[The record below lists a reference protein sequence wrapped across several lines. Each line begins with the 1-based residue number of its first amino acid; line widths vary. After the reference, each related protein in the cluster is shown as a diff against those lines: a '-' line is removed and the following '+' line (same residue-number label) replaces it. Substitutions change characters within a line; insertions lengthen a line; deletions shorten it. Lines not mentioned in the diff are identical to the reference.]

1 MSHNDRAP
9 TERPTR
15 RRQASIHANNGWRRQ
30 EGRQNL
36 MTLRVRTITAVNL
49 RLGDVV
55 IPDHGPR
62 RRVTLRRLEGAAH
75 PVVVVEYEGIPG
87 ASVCYPLSMPLLIEE
102 SD

>member
-1 MSHNDRAP
+1 
-9 TERPTR
+9 
-15 RRQASIHANNGWRRQ
+15 
-30 EGRQNL
+30 

-62 RRVTLRRLEGAAH
+62 RRVTLRRLEGAH
-75 PVVVVEYEGIPG
+75 PVVVVQFEGIPG
-87 ASVCYPLSMPLLIEE
+87 ASICYPSWMPLLIEE